1 MINVKICIADM
12 PSYTYA
18 VKAERLLR
26 SHGCHCSIIRKD
38 KALSSGCGFMLKIYG
53 TCNKAADILDTNAIP
68 YTMLYDDGG
77 A

>member
-1 MINVKICIADM
+1 MNVTVCIADM

-26 SHGCHCSIIRKD
+26 SRGYRCRIARKV
-38 KALSSGCGFMLKIYG
+38 KASSDGCGFILRINGQCREVYE
-53 TCNKAADILDTNAIP
+53 ILDRYAVP
-68 YTMLYDDGG
+68 YNILYDDGG